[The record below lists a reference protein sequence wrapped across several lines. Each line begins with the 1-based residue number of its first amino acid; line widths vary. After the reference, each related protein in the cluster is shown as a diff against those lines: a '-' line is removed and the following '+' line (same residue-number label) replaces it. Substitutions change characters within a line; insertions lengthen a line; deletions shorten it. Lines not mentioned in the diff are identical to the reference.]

1 MTSFFLLLFLLL
13 HQMNVFSLVFFVKKE
28 GRGQKHSDTL
38 LAMDNHP
45 TVTSLLLQ
53 SEEDKSGKGE

>member
-1 MTSFFLLLFLLL
+1 MDAFSQFFGK
-13 HQMNVFSLVFFVKKE
+13 NGE

-45 TVTSLLLQ
+45 TMKLLLQ
-53 SEEDKSGKGE
+53 WVEDKSGKGEQLFSSR